1 MSVSMYAC
9 MYACI
14 HIHTYIYIYTC
25 YIYIML
31 IYSYVYIY
39 TKIRTCIYRVYVRRQ
54 ASVTSLNT
62 SPRDLTSSCNVS
74 NVPVRMS
81 ASLEAGI
88 LQCFQ
93 VPSRRPAPQAVMRNT
108 WSDIASPANRCERVD
123 WGLLRVLQKLKVDTN
138 LPTTVGPTRE
148 IQSFSPGCQHGN
160 KFSFSLVLFD
170 EAYQRYP
177 PMLLASFS
185 D

>member
-1 MSVSMYAC
+1 MYVSKYVCMHVC
-9 MYACI
+9 MYTYTYI
-14 HIHTYIYIYTC
+14 HIYVIYIYILC
-25 YIYIML
+25 SYIHMYI
-31 IYSYVYIY
+31 YIY

-88 LQCFQ
+88 LQCSQ

-123 WGLLRVLQKLKVDTN
+123 WGLRVLQKLKVDTN

-148 IQSFSPGCQHGN
+148 NPVLLTGVSTRQQVFLFTSP
-160 KFSFSLVLFD
+160 V
-170 EAYQRYP
+170 R
-177 PMLLASFS
+177 
-185 D
+185 